1 MQVVDE
7 VLAGHALA
15 VVQEVLL
22 PFASHGSKLLAPL
35 FHFPYLALVGESH
48 QADKEVEEQFVL
60 FVQMDGLQCFDEVSV
75 CQVGYRLAVAGLH
88 SVLLLQGFGYVG
100 FFNLGNVEALRAA
113 EDGGQYHFRSFGDEE
128 EYRFLGWLFQQF
140 QQLVGAYFMQLFG

>member
-1 MQVVDE
+1 
-7 VLAGHALA
+7 
-15 VVQEVLL
+15 
-22 PFASHGSKLLAPL
+22 
-35 FHFPYLALVGESH
+35 
-48 QADKEVEEQFVL
+48 
-60 FVQMDGLQCFDEVSV
+60 MDGLQCFDEVSV

-100 FFNLGNVEALRAA
+100 FFNLRNVEALRAA
-113 EDGGQYHFRSFGDEE
+113 EDGGQYAFPGASEMEE